1 MISNSQLLEPSDYDV
16 VVIGSGIQ
24 GAGVAQICALNKLK
38 VLLLEQFTVASQTS
52 SRSSKLIHGGLRY
65 LENWQWGL
73 VRECLRE
80 REILLNI
87 ASDLVRLVPFYIP
100 IYKETSR
107 SPFII
112 RSGLSLYAV
121 LGGLSSDCRFRK
133 VPRSNWD
140 QLQGLE
146 TNQLKAVY
154 QYYDGQTDDR
164 LLTRAVVDSAVEYG
178 AELMENTQFT
188 GAQISDSRIQLQ
200 YQSGSVASSCTTKLI
215 VNASGPWINQVIK
228 KITPAPPEQKISLV
242 QGAHIVVDYP
252 LNNKIF
258 YLEAPQ
264 DRRAVFAM
272 SWKGKS
278 LLGTTETTYAGDP
291 AKVKPLEDEVVY
303 LKDIF
308 SKYFSASRNSGIL
321 DSFAGLRVLPSEGE
335 DSFKKSRETHIAFD
349 NKDSPRVISICGG
362 KLTAYRHNA
371 ELIYNSIAGVLC
383 EPDHKDLSTRE
394 IMLRKPSAYIYRHT
408 L

>member
-1 MISNSQLLEPSDYDV
+1 MISSGQHLEPSDYDV

-24 GAGVAQICALNKLK
+24 GAGVAQICALNQLK
-38 VLLLEQFTVASQTS
+38 VLLLEQFTVGSQTS

-80 REILLNI
+80 RKILLNI
-87 ASDLVRLVPFYIP
+87 ASDLVKLVPFYIP
-100 IYKETSR
+100 VYKETSR

-133 VPRSNWD
+133 VPGSNWD

-146 TNQLKAVY
+146 TDQLEAVY
-154 QYYDGQTDDR
+154 QYHDGQTDDL
-164 LLTRAVVDSAVEYG
+164 LLTRAVADSAVEYG

-188 GAQISDSRIQLQ
+188 GAQISDTRLQLQ
-200 YQSGSVASSCTTKLI
+200 YQSGSTTRSCTTKLI
-215 VNASGPWINQVIK
+215 VNASGPWINQVIQ
-228 KITPAPPEQKISLV
+228 KITPSPPEQKISLV

-264 DRRAVFAM
+264 DKRAVFAM
-272 SWKGKS
+272 PWKGKS
-278 LLGTTETTYAGDP
+278 LVGTTETTYFGDP
-291 AKVKPLEDEVVY
+291 AQVKPFEDELVY
-303 LKDIF
+303 LKSVF
-308 SKYFSASRNSGIL
+308 SKYFPVSKNSRVL
-321 DSFAGLRVLPSEGE
+321 ESFAGLRVLPSEGE
-335 DSFKKSRETHIAFD
+335 NLFKKSRETHIAFD
-349 NKDSPRVISICGG
+349 NKDNPRVISICGG

-371 ELIYNSIAGVLC
+371 ELIYKSIAGVLC
-383 EPDHKDLSTRE
+383 ESDHKDLSTKE
-394 IMLRKPSAYIYRHT
+394 IKLRKPSAYIYRHT